1 MEQDTRASIERFA
14 AKETDSS
21 KEQAAEAS
29 EQAKDGGSVEE
40 CWVQNKCLP
49 AVTQQAG
56 IYHNFTTILKR
67 SRIMKFQIST
77 STAVKNSASK

>member
-1 MEQDTRASIERFA
+1 MPTKRHSSEQIISEALAKGIPPTTVRSWGGHVSEEMLRRYTHVLEQDTRASIERFA

-40 CWVQNKCLP
+40 C
-49 AVTQQAG
+49 
-56 IYHNFTTILKR
+56 
-67 SRIMKFQIST
+67 
-77 STAVKNSASK
+77 